1 MSILD
6 SDDIDDSVES
16 RTAEIDRLEKYKTVV
31 ASGQSTLKALLTMNG
46 GATIAF
52 LTFVQRISED
62 KSHPAIMPVVFGALQ
77 YFIFGTFFAVLGY
90 GFIFLTNCFSYV
102 GYRRT
107 SNVMFGVTIAA
118 CFVSI
123 GCFLIAS
130 VRAVAAF
137 AK

>member
-77 YFIFGTFFAVLGY
+77 YFIFG
-90 GFIFLTNCFSYV
+90 
-102 GYRRT
+102 
-107 SNVMFGVTIAA
+107 MTIAA